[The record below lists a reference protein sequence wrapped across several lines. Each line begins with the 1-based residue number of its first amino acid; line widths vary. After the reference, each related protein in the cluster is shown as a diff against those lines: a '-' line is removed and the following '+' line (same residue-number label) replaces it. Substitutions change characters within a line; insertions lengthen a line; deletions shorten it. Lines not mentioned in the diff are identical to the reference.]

1 MTDFEVTATL
11 TEIRSDHMQKWE
23 RTDLD
28 VNDQARY
35 IWLAPFQSKPNLA
48 VGQEARLSFNKG
60 VNGAWAG
67 WKVGAIRIA

>member
-28 VNDQARY
+28 VANRARY
-35 IWLAPFQSKPNLA
+35 IWLTPFQSKPNLV

-60 VNGAWAG
+60 VDGAWAG